1 MDCPKRQSDRIVILG
16 GGLTGLSAGLAMS
29 RSGRNV
35 LVLERDREVGGL
47 ARTIVRRGFRF
58 DLGGHRFF
66 TKDEKVAAFL
76 DDLMGGELVTVPR
89 TSKILLKNRY
99 FDYPL
104 RPLNALFGL
113 GVPTTIRSLLD
124 YAGRQIARG
133 FEETPIVSLEDWVVD
148 RFGRT
153 LFDIY
158 FKEYSEKVWGIP
170 CDRICMEWID
180 QRIQGLSL
188 RRAIK
193 EAFLGSGG
201 GGMATLADRF
211 LYPAL
216 GIGRI
221 AENLQEGIGERNG
234 RVLTNA
240 RIGELRHN
248 GLRLERAVVDGPGSP
263 RDFLGEEFVS
273 TLPLTSLVNM
283 LRPSPPEDVI
293 RAAAQLRYRDL
304 VIVAVMINRPRVTD
318 QTWIY
323 IPERSVPF
331 GRIHEPTNWSG
342 KMAPEGKTLLVTEHF
357 CWRGD
362 NAWRTA
368 DEGLVGN
375 TVSHLARLGFVKP
388 NEVEDAAVVRVP
400 HAYPVF
406 EVGYEKSYRTIL
418 SYLGRFENL
427 HVAGRT
433 GAFKYLNM
441 DHVISA
447 AIDTAQRIIART
459 PSGLEMDAEDAG
471 MAELNA

>member
-1 MDCPKRQSDRIVILG
+1 MDRPTDPKDRIVILG
-16 GGLTGLSAGLAMS
+16 GGLTGLSAGLVLS
-29 RSGRNV
+29 RAGRGV
-35 LVLERDREVGGL
+35 LVLERGADVGGL
-47 ARTIVRRGFRF
+47 ARTIARGGFRF

-104 RPLNALFGL
+104 RPFNALFGL

-124 YAGRQIARG
+124 YAGQRIARG
-133 FEETPIVSLEDWVVD
+133 FKKTPIVSLEDWVVD

-153 LFDIY
+153 LFNIY
-158 FKEYSEKVWGIP
+158 FKEYSEKVWGIG
-170 CDRICMEWID
+170 CERICMEWID

-193 EAFLGSGG
+193 EAFLGGSG

-211 LYPAL
+211 LYPAR

-221 AENLQEGIGERNG
+221 AENLREGIERNG
-234 RVLTNA
+234 KVLTDA
-240 RIGELRHN
+240 RIGELRHD

-263 RDFLGEEFVS
+263 RDFPGEEFVS

-283 LRPSPPEDVI
+283 LCPRPPEDVL

-304 VIVAVMINRPRVTD
+304 VIVAVMIDRPRVTD

-323 IPERSVPF
+323 VPERSVPF

-362 NAWRTA
+362 DAWRMT
-368 DEGLVGN
+368 DERLVGN

-388 NEVEDAAVVRVP
+388 EEVEDAAVVRVP

-418 SYLGRFENL
+418 GCLGRFENL

-447 AIDTAQRIIART
+447 GIDTAQRIIART
-459 PSGLEMDAEDAG
+459 PADLEMDGEDAG

>member
-1 MDCPKRQSDRIVILG
+1 MSPHESRIVILG
-16 GGLTGLSAGLAMS
+16 GGLTGLTAGLVLS
-29 RSGRNV
+29 RAGRSV
-35 LVLERDREVGGL
+35 QVLERGPEVGGL
-47 ARTIVRRGFRF
+47 ARTIVRNGFRF

-76 DDLMGGELVTVPR
+76 DDLMGNELVTVPR
-89 TSKILLKNRY
+89 TSKILLNNRY

-124 YAGRQIARG
+124 YAGRRIARG
-133 FEETPIVSLEDWVVD
+133 FKETPIISLEDWVVD

-158 FKEYSEKVWGIP
+158 FKEYSEKVWGVD
-170 CDRICMEWID
+170 CERICMEWID

-193 EAFLGSGG
+193 EAFLGGSG

-211 LYPAL
+211 LYPAR

-221 AENLQEGIGERNG
+221 AENLREGIERNG
-234 RVLTNA
+234 RVLTDA
-240 RIGELRHN
+240 RVCELRHD
-248 GLRLERAVVDGPGSP
+248 GLRLERAVVDGPGSTG
-263 RDFLGEEFVS
+263 DFAGGEFVS

-283 LRPSPPEDVI
+283 LRPRPPEEVV
-293 RAAAQLRYRDL
+293 RAAARLRYRDL
-304 VIVAVMINRPRVTD
+304 VIVAIMIGRPRVTD

-357 CWRGD
+357 CFQGD
-362 NAWRTA
+362 DAWRTT
-368 DEGLVGN
+368 DERLVGS

-388 NEVEDAAVVRVP
+388 DEVEDAVVVRVP

-406 EVGYEKSYRTIL
+406 EVGYENSYRTIL
-418 SYLGRFENL
+418 DYLGRFENL

-441 DHVISA
+441 DLVIA
-447 AIDTAQRIIART
+447 AGIDAAERIIART
-459 PSGLEMDAEDAG
+459 PADFEMDGEDADL
-471 MAELNA
+471 AELNA